1 MAETNAIRAGKAYV
15 EIFADNSMLIKGLKQ
30 AEHVL
35 KSFGTAL
42 SSTGLKM
49 MGLGAA
55 ITLPLLKAAQSAGHM
70 GHELSDMAIRTGAS
84 VESLSA
90 LSYAANQTG
99 TSMEGVEKGFKFM
112 HKNLLAAKDG
122 AGEAADSFKM
132 LGIQAADLKNKTP
145 DEAFVMLADRIGNL
159 KDPTERAGMALKLF
173 GRSGTELL
181 PLFDLGAAGMAK
193 MTAEA
198 RRLGLIMST
207 EDAQAA
213 SAFYEEEK
221 KLVDVLKMGMFR
233 VGSALIP
240 VLRGVAE
247 WITNVAVKIT
257 EWVKQNKDLVVQVLY
272 LGTAIL
278 VGGAALFA
286 FGKTLTV
293 ISGMIGGFLATVK
306 LIGSAIAFI
315 LSPVGILIAAITGLG
330 IVFFKFTEYGAQ
342 ALTWLGNQFSALSND
357 AKAAFNAIG
366 AALANGNIGLAAEIL
381 WNTIKVAFLT
391 GKAWL
396 VKLWASIPT
405 FMLDAWSY
413 ALYGIRTAW
422 AHTINY
428 LIHAWGQF
436 RVYWAAG
443 TSLLAEGLLSL
454 EKSSE
459 RGMVKRNRDS
469 GKISKEEAEKQLKE
483 IDERY
488 AGIKAQ
494 LVKSNDEEILKAEK
508 ERVAANTKA
517 DADLQDAKKR
527 AQDALDASLRA
538 NASGHQAEIDAANA
552 QLEAARAKLSALE
565 AQALSEKPAP
575 GAPTP
580 PKLDTSLG
588 DTYKTVVR
596 GTFNPN
602 AMAQLGANTTGEKIE
617 KNTRDTAAAINEWI
631 RRMERTGG
639 TQNNFA

>member
-49 MGLGAA
+49 MGVGAA
-55 ITLPLLKAAQSAGHM
+55 ITLPLLKAAQSAGKM
-70 GHELSDMAIRTGAS
+70 GDDLSDMATRTGMS
-84 VESLSA
+84 VEALSA
-90 LSYAANQTG
+90 FSYAVSQTDG
-99 TSMEGVEKGFKFM
+99 TMESFEKSIKTMEKNLFAVKTGSRETASDFKQLGISVDDIKDKSPEAMF
-112 HKNLLAAKDG
+112 NLLASK
-122 AGEAADSFKM
+122 
-132 LGIQAADLKNKTP
+132 
-145 DEAFVMLADRIGNL
+145 IGSL
-159 KDPTERAGMALKLF
+159 KDPTERAGIALKIF
-173 GRSGTELL
+173 GKAGTELL
-181 PLFDLGAAGMAK
+181 PLFAMGADGMSRL
-193 MTAEA
+193 TDEA

-207 EDAQAA
+207 ADANAA
-213 SAFYEEEK
+213 STFHDELN
-221 KLVDVLKMGMFR
+221 KLVKVLQMGMFR

-247 WITNVAVKIT
+247 WVINVAVKLT
-257 EWVKQNKDLVVQVLY
+257 EWIKQNKDLVVQILY

-306 LIGSAIAFI
+306 LIGSAVAAI
-315 LSPVGILIAAITGLG
+315 LSPFGILIAAITGLG
-330 IVFFKFTEYGAQ
+330 IVFFKFTEYGAK
-342 ALTWLGNQFSALSND
+342 ALNWLGNQFSALSND

-381 WNTIKVAFLT
+381 WNTIKVAFLA
-391 GKAWL
+391 GKVWL
-396 VKLWASIPT
+396 VKLWSSIPT

-413 ALYGIRTAW
+413 ALYGIRNAW

-494 LVKSNDEEILKAEK
+494 LVKSNDEEILKAER

-580 PKLDTSLG
+580 PQLDGSLG
-588 DTYKTVVR
+588 DTYKTVIR